1 MLSII
6 KCDAAGLSA
15 KLPCVSLLLFAVVVI
30 LSAGRAEISCAA
42 DSIQG
47 LIPVYSDS
55 VAKAALSKNCNYC
68 HSLHNARSDVAGM
81 LNEREERYAPFMSS
95 GNIWSDSPEASVFG
109 SEISGKC
116 PRSRTG
122 LK

>member
-1 MLSII
+1 MRSII

-15 KLPCVSLLLFAVVVI
+15 RLSTVSLLFFAVVVI

-42 DSIQG
+42 GSIRG
-47 LIPVYSDS
+47 LVPVYSDS
-55 VAKAALSKNCNYC
+55 EARAALSKDCNYC

-95 GNIWSDSPEASVFG
+95 GNIWSDTSEASVFG
-109 SEISGKC
+109 REISGKC

-122 LK
+122 RK